1 MSIAPPDELRTDSAG
16 SHTVPGPDIPERPN
30 HAQFADA
37 CFQDGLTD
45 AARGIFD
52 KHSFTSQAP
61 TTFEHRCS
69 SWLGFALGKAID
81 QRHEDLYTARDITAR
96 TEADLVRAQGR
107 LRHAEE
113 ELAEIEGRMD
123 ETRAILDDP
132 GHPLYEPLAEMLSS
146 TEPVDQKAAKKSRK
160 SLRPAFHTV
169 RRVALWFWSRP
180 YLYTL
185 LWLALVGGEV
195 GLIYGITQRLGDD
208 QLTGQLLALSVA
220 GLSVAI
226 ASFAIPPLLDRNAAP
241 SRKTLGWIAVTLY
254 VVTIVALGWLRYLT
268 SLPDV
273 LDLAED
279 AADQSVVDVVLPWF
293 GDALLYSMWTALPL
307 ALTLAIA
314 LLETRWPA
322 KASSRKQLSEAD
334 LHRLQAESTER
345 AEAEKKASEAEHQLQ
360 HQRGQLISHLRGLR
374 LRRQVLQETVVALRA
389 EEAQARATRENV
401 LLNELAIDQRTRA
414 HLQSLPEMIREGFLR
429 YLQGLEQAMADP
441 TVTAH
446 LHEAAETYMSRYE
459 KTAAAKVAEYLTYLD
474 ENPLAPPAMA
484 GNR

>member
-1 MSIAPPDELRTDSAG
+1 MSTAPPDELRADAAG

-30 HAQFADA
+30 HAQFTDA

-52 KHSFTSQAP
+52 KYSFTSQAP

-96 TEADLVRAQGR
+96 AEADLVRAQGR
-107 LRHAEE
+107 LRHTEE
-113 ELAEIEGRMD
+113 ELVEVEGRID

-160 SLRPAFHTV
+160 NLRPAFHTV
-169 RRVALWFWSRP
+169 RRIALWFWTRP

-195 GLIYGITQRLGDD
+195 GLIYGVTQLLGDS
-208 QLTGQLLALSVA
+208 QLTGQLMALSVA
-220 GLSVAI
+220 GLAVAI
-226 ASFAIPPLLDRNAAP
+226 ASFAIPPLLDPQARR
-241 SRKTLGWIAVTLY
+241 SHKTLGTIAVTLY

-268 SLPDV
+268 TRPDV

-279 AADQSVVDVVLPWF
+279 AADRSVVDIVLPWF

-307 ALTLAIA
+307 ALTLAIT
-314 LLETRWPA
+314 LLENRWPT
-322 KASSRKQLSEAD
+322 KRSTGNHPSEAELD
-334 LHRLQAESTER
+334 RLRAENAER
-345 AEAEKKASEAEHQLQ
+345 AEAEKRASETEHQLQ
-360 HQRGQLISHLRGLR
+360 HQRAQLITHLRGLR
-374 LRRQVLQETVVALRA
+374 LRRQVLQDSVVALRA
-389 EEAQARATRENV
+389 EETHARATRENV
-401 LLNELAIDQRTRA
+401 MLNELAIDQRTRA

-446 LHEAAETYMSRYE
+446 LHEAAETYMARYE
-459 KTAAAKVAEYLTYLD
+459 RVAATKVAEYLTYLD